1 MFEVVVALLL
11 GGAALAAAF
20 TQAIEALGSAFAGVL
35 ARYTQVWCIQLAQ
48 HAVCNRVHRVVERC
62 ARWLLQTQDR
72 VGRAAFPLTQEFLAM
87 MLGAPGFSSARMP
100 GREPRAHRRLRNPA
114 SARDGTLLPPL
125 CLQRKRP
132 LSARCCPVLRKRLR
146 VQACSV
152 ARRQN
157 LERFSLDCKY
167 SSA

>member
-1 MFEVVVALLL
+1 MEVFEVVVALLL

-72 VGRAAFPLTQEFLAM
+72 VGRAAFPRFVAGVTHQPSSNFRLADEA
-87 MLGAPGFSSARMP
+87 LHYAYSMP
-100 GREPRAHRRLRNPA
+100 IEDSNG
-114 SARDGTLLPPL
+114 GG
-125 CLQRKRP
+125 
-132 LSARCCPVLRKRLR
+132 
-146 VQACSV
+146 
-152 ARRQN
+152 
-157 LERFSLDCKY
+157 
-167 SSA
+167 